1 MKRFVN
7 YTNSNGKQYE
17 ICATVMPMNGSTK
30 LTLKFENLAKIEVI
44 DFASECSEADF
55 IWALNLVNLPFEG
68 VSYISGAYNTDNEL
82 IRVIPKG
89 SEKGEEK

>member
-30 LTLKFENLAKIEVI
+30 LTLKFENLAKIDVI

-89 SEKGEEK
+89 NEKGEEN

>member
-17 ICATVMPMNGSTK
+17 ICATVIPMNGSTK

-55 IWALNLVNLPFEG
+55 IWTLNLVNLPFEG